1 MAHVR
6 IRPSVLRRLSGLLV
20 GVVLVAAISALIE
33 VLDEHVP
40 VLSLLVLYL
49 LAVLPVALLWG
60 STAAVAVAV
69 ISAGAYVL
77 LFLKPARI
85 RADDPQT
92 LLPLVIFL
100 ITAVVVGQLAARAQR
115 QARESA
121 RLTEEQSALR
131 RVATLVAQASPQSE
145 VFEAVTREVG
155 LLCGADL
162 ARLERYED
170 DGTVTGVAAWS
181 RVPVRLA
188 VGTRFA
194 LDGLSIAA
202 RIRESG
208 GPARVDGFTGA
219 TGPIAEEAR
228 RLRIRSS
235 VGSPIVVAGHLW
247 GVIAA
252 STRSHIPFPVNTEAQ
267 MADFTELVV
276 TTIENAQ
283 GRAEIGEL
291 LDNQAALRRVA
302 TLVARGAPTAEV
314 VAEVG
319 EEVGRVLGAEATMIV
334 RLDPDGL
341 VTVVGST
348 GVHGERLAEG
358 TRWKIEPP
366 HALATALATG
376 KPAILDDISEVPGDF
391 AAAIRD
397 TGIRSA
403 IGIPIVVGGK
413 SWGALAIATRNAH
426 FPVGTEHRMVAFTE
440 LVAIAVA
447 DAESAAELAASRARV
462 VAASDEARR
471 KIERNLHDGAQQRL
485 VTLGLELSLL
495 QGSVPRDLDELRFGI
510 GRIAAE
516 LAEVLDELRE
526 MSRGI
531 HPAVLSE
538 GGLGSALRA
547 LGRRST
553 VLVELDVRTQARFRE
568 PVEVAAYYVVSE
580 ALTNMTKHADA
591 SRVTILL
598 EERYGSLWLEVQDDG
613 VGGADPTRGS
623 GLVGIRDRVEALG
636 GTFEVNSPAGEGTLV
651 QVTLPLLPW

>member
-1 MAHVR
+1 MAPVR
-6 IRPSVLRRLSGLLV
+6 IRSFVLRRLSGLLV
-20 GVVLVAAISALIE
+20 GAVLVAAISGLIQ

-40 VLSLLVLYL
+40 VISLLVLYL
-49 LAVLPVALLWG
+49 LAVLPVALVWG
-60 STAAVAVAV
+60 SVAAVAVAV

-77 LFLKPARI
+77 LFLTPARI

-92 LLPLVIFL
+92 LLPLVVFL

-115 QARESA
+115 QTRESA
-121 RLTEEQSALR
+121 RLMEEQTALR
-131 RVATLVAQASPQSE
+131 RVATLVAQASPPSK

-155 LLCGADL
+155 MLCDADL
-162 ARLERYED
+162 ARLERYEE

-181 RVPVRLA
+181 RVPVQLA

-194 LDGLSIAA
+194 LEGLSIAVQV
-202 RIRESG
+202 RESG
-208 GPARVDGFTGA
+208 GPVRVEGFTGA
-219 TGPIAEEAR
+219 SGPIAEEAR
-228 RLRIRSS
+228 QLRIRSS
-235 VGSPIVVAGHLW
+235 VGCPIVVAGHLW

-252 STRSHIPFPVNTEAQ
+252 STRSHVPFPVNTEAQ
-267 MADFTELVV
+267 IADFTELVV

-283 GRAEIGEL
+283 GRAEISEL
-291 LDNQAALRRVA
+291 LENQAALRRVA

-314 VAEVG
+314 VSEVG
-319 EEVGRVLGAEATMIV
+319 AEVGRVLGAAVTMIV

-341 VTVVGST
+341 VTVVDST
-348 GVHGERLAEG
+348 GAHGDRLAEG
-358 TRWKIEPP
+358 TRWKVEPP
-366 HALATALATG
+366 HVLATALATG
-376 KPAILDDISEVPGDF
+376 KPATLEDISVIPGEF
-391 AAAIRD
+391 AAAIRSI
-397 TGIRSA
+397 GIRSA
-403 IGIPIVVGGK
+403 IGIPIVVGGR
-413 SWGALAIATRNAH
+413 SWGALAIATRDAR
-426 FPVGTEHRMVAFTE
+426 FPVGTEQRMAAFTE

-485 VTLGLELSLL
+485 VTLGLELNLL
-495 QGSVPRDLDELRFGI
+495 QSSVSPELDELRSGI
-510 GRIAAE
+510 RRISRE

-531 HPAVLSE
+531 HPAILTE

-547 LGRRST
+547 LARRST
-553 VLVELDVRTQARFRE
+553 VPVELDLRTQARFRE

-591 SRVTILL
+591 SYVTVLL
-598 EERYGSLWLEVQDDG
+598 EERYGSMWLEVQDDG
-613 VGGADPTRGS
+613 VGGADPARGS

-636 GTFEVNSPAGEGTLV
+636 GTFEVSSPVGEGTLV
-651 QVTLPLLPW
+651 QVTLPLLP